1 MPNAISRFFRWA
13 YSLLR
18 KGNNYYDY
26 GVIALQQRINDDVMV
41 PVKNYSDFL
50 YKKYLYSHL
59 FGNIFSSFIHFSS
72 EKLLKK
78 DLSFRKIDIFA
89 DDKVAQ

>member
-41 PVKNYSDFL
+41 P
-50 YKKYLYSHL
+50 
-59 FGNIFSSFIHFSS
+59 
-72 EKLLKK
+72 LKTYYN
-78 DLSFRKIDIFA
+78 FRKKSTYIATFLATFFIIYPFF
-89 DDKVAQ
+89 

>member
-1 MPNAISRFFRWA
+1 MAILYLGYRVYKFCVFKIRFH
-13 YSLLR
+13 
-18 KGNNYYDY
+18 
-26 GVIALQQRINDDVMV
+26 
-41 PVKNYSDFL
+41 PKNHSDFL
-50 YKKYLYSHL
+50 YKKYLYNHL
-59 FGNIFSSFIHFSS
+59 FSNIFSSFIHFSS

>member
-41 PVKNYSDFL
+41 SPKTYYN
-50 YKKYLYSHL
+50 
-59 FGNIFSSFIHFSS
+59 
-72 EKLLKK
+72 
-78 DLSFRKIDIFA
+78 FRK
-89 DDKVAQ
+89 KVPIQPPFWQHFFIIYPFF

>member
-13 YSLLR
+13 YSLLG

-41 PVKNYSDFL
+41 PPKPTAIFI
-50 YKKYLYSHL
+50 KKYLYSHL